1 MLPLLTKDW
10 IDDWPR
16 TPNAHKLS
24 TDLFV
29 GRDAVMQCD
38 DKPLDVSLTR
48 ISPNLYQPACRMS
61 SPPPESGHLEPIL
74 GVCIG
79 FCSFAVF
86 CIHEPCRAIFLI
98 QKILS

>member
-1 MLPLLTKDW
+1 MIGPETRMRVNFPPTFSW
-10 IDDWPR
+10 G
-16 TPNAHKLS
+16 
-24 TDLFV
+24 V
-29 GRDAVMQCD
+29 MQVMQCD

-74 GVCIG
+74 GACIA